1 MKSIIYIVLVVGLVG
16 ISYPLKTE
24 ALSPQDPEKNVQDT
38 IKVVYHDTTKVERPA
53 DTIYLEQKKMM
64 NKLDSLINKQKK

>member
-38 IKVVYHDTTKVERPA
+38 IKIVHDTTKVERPA
-53 DTIYLEQKKMM
+53 DTIYLEQKKVM